1 MNRALP
7 GEMKPTRR
15 ALSRLRRACFGAA
28 AVLVA
33 TAVVVPVVAR
43 AAPTD
48 PDADRP
54 IVWAGSASASP
65 IHGQADSKN
74 GVLPVYQPF
83 YANLPDSA
91 TTWDPGAAY
100 ARASTYYPGATGVNG
115 LNLICDQV
123 FNQVFTPGRLP
134 PNADD
139 PICKPAPKYPL
150 TVEADGVH
158 PDVRTDGSQ
167 AVGTGSP
174 LVITT
179 TSAIAHADRSSVYG
193 DGVIGSVD
201 LVGTST
207 MGSASLA
214 FRKQAAA
221 ILHGPAAAAGV
232 RPQASDNS
240 SLHIDSAVA
249 HTKQIYDS
257 QGALVVTAT
266 STLKGISLA
275 GGLVQIGTLN
285 ATSTSRTDGKS
296 IATHN
301 EHITLE
307 GVSVQGQ
314 PAAIDETGVHV
325 GSTSNSAKPLTD
337 ALNSAL
343 AAMGARIALASA
355 TGAVD
360 TSSTKTVT
368 SNVEGLTFYIERL
381 LPIPNLTDVYYAT
394 FTLGVAGTRASAA
407 NITNSE
413 LANDQGGIGG
423 VTGPSPDQSSS
434 ALPSDSTPASFSSDA
449 APPTPGSS
457 FSNTTTGRTG
467 RPSVLGNRRGLL
479 GQLEGDLAGFSISHR
494 FDLLYLAFALAFV
507 GVCLSSRLL
516 VPRAR
521 RIT

>member
-1 MNRALP
+1 MKRALA
-7 GEMKPTRR
+7 GEMKRRSR
-15 ALSRLRRACFGAA
+15 ALSRVRRACFVAA
-28 AVLVA
+28 ALLVV
-33 TAVVVPVVAR
+33 TAVVAPVMAK

-54 IVWAGSASASP
+54 VVWSGNASATP

-83 YANLPDSA
+83 FANFPDAASN
-91 TTWDPGAAY
+91 WDPGTAY
-100 ARASTYYPGATGVNG
+100 ARASTYYPGPTGTNG
-115 LNLICDQV
+115 VNLICDQV
-123 FNQVFTPGRLP
+123 MTQIFAPGRLP

-167 AVGTGSP
+167 AIGTGSP
-174 LVITT
+174 LVITA
-179 TSAIAHADRSSVYG
+179 TSAIAHADRNSVYG

-201 LVGTST
+201 LVGTSS
-207 MGSASLA
+207 MSAASLA

-221 ILHGPAAAAGV
+221 ILHGPAAAVTVA
-232 RPQASDNS
+232 PQASDNS

-275 GGLVQIGTLN
+275 GGLIQIGSLVS
-285 ATSTSRTDGKS
+285 TSTSRTDGKD
-296 IATHN
+296 IATHD
-301 EHITLE
+301 EHITLT

-325 GSTSNSAKPLTD
+325 GSTSSSAKPLTD

-343 AAMGARIALASA
+343 SAMGAKVALGSA
-355 TGAVD
+355 TGSVD
-360 TSSTKTVT
+360 SSSTKIVT
-368 SNVEGLTFYIERL
+368 SQVEGLTFYIERL
-381 LPIPNLTDVYYAT
+381 LPLPNLTDVYYAT

-413 LANDQGGIGG
+413 VSNEQGGIGG
-423 VTGPSPDQSSS
+423 VTGPSSSDQSSAS
-434 ALPSDSTPASFSSDA
+434 PSLG
-449 APPTPGSS
+449 TPGSFDAGTPATPGS
-457 FSNTTTGRTG
+457 AFNNATTTRNS
-467 RPSVLGNRRGLL
+467 RPSVLGNRRGVLD
-479 GQLEGDLAGFSISHR
+479 QLEADLAGSLISHR

-521 RIT
+521 RIS